1 MSDPFPFSSGE
12 FSLLV
17 SGTEQAVRRVD
28 DLAKTLVSTVRRSLA
43 VGDALSFGL
52 AGGWAED
59 VGRELEG
66 FQHLLDRLGREV
78 AMFVLE
84 PGVPWTLYEH
94 ASAWTDR
101 VGTVASGLAGDANLD
116 ETKVDDW
123 WQGVAANAY
132 TNTVPRQSAALS
144 AVKTTTDELASS
156 LTWVAIGIFPFWV
169 AIASA
174 MTALLV
180 ELIAE
185 VATAATGV
193 GAPVAAAG
201 AGLSAAKAIAIIS
214 GAVAAFDT
222 YLGVILGQCTAMRE
236 NLASNAAFPNG
247 GWPHPSVDL
256 SDGSLSDGDG
266 TDWHLRY

>member
-1 MSDPFPFSSGE
+1 VSDPFPLSSGE

-17 SGTEQAVRRVD
+17 AGTAEAAGRVD
-28 DLAKTLVSTVRRSLA
+28 DLATTLVSSVRRSLA
-43 VGDALSFGL
+43 MAETLTFGL
-52 AGGWAED
+52 VGGWAED
-59 VGRELEG
+59 VGHELDE
-66 FQHLLDRLGREV
+66 FSHLLNRLGREV
-78 AMFVLE
+78 ALFVLE

-101 VGTVASGLAGDANLD
+101 VGEVASGLAGDANVD

-123 WQGVAANAY
+123 WQGVAATAY
-132 TNTVPRQSAALS
+132 TNTLPRQSAALT
-144 AVKTTTDELASS
+144 AVKTATDELASS

-185 VATAATGV
+185 AATAATGV
-193 GAPVAAAG
+193 GVPVAAAG
-201 AGLSAAKAIAIIS
+201 AGISAAKAIAIIS

-236 NLASNAAFPNG
+236 NLDSNAAFPNG